1 MKKKLVIL
9 LSIVLC
15 FTFVG
20 CRFIGSEKASET
32 DGEKKEDP
40 TAGFI
45 ELEGYVKTIKDDVNI
60 YRTPDAEGEIYMT
73 LNKGVDLK
81 RTGSKNGWV
90 RVRLNDILCYVN
102 GKEVEE
108 TTIKWATET
117 DAKTVTHVIYI
128 DPAKQ
133 IEKDDTLEPIRPD
146 LKISDMAD
154 TSENANGSD
163 EDIDSTAQAASS
175 KTKDSSM
182 AKAAM
187 GASAIGVS
195 TGNFEYDITFAVA
208 DKVRKELETMGYT
221 VILSRESDSVNIS
234 NSKRALDAVS
244 SEAEI
249 YIRISAGS
257 SKNPNKKGMAG
268 FIATDANPNT
278 KNYYT
283 KSYDLCNLILDKAT
297 KKTGAK
303 NIGLFKTDELTSLN
317 YCTTMPAVSINIGYL
332 SNIDDDTSL
341 GNEEYV
347 NKTSNA
353 ITDAVIEYF
362 TGRNLTE

>member
-1 MKKKLVIL
+1 MKKKLIIL
-9 LSIVLC
+9 LSIVMCLA
-15 FTFVG
+15 FTG
-20 CRFIGSEKASET
+20 CRLIGSESASET

-40 TAGFI
+40 TSGFI
-45 ELEGYVKTIKDDVNI
+45 ELEGYVKTIRDEVNI
-60 YRTPDAEGEIYMT
+60 YRTPDENGEIYMT

-81 RTGSKNGWV
+81 RTGGKNGWV

-102 GKEVEE
+102 GKDVEE

-117 DAKTVTHVIYI
+117 DAKTVTHIVYI

-146 LKISDMAD
+146 IKISDIAD
-154 TSENANGSD
+154 TSKNEENSD
-163 EDIDSTAQAASS
+163 EEDSSEQGTESKNIDSSL
-175 KTKDSSM
+175 

-187 GASAIGVS
+187 APSAIGVT
-195 TGNFEYDITFAVA
+195 TGNFEYDITFAIA
-208 DKVRKELETMGYT
+208 DKTRKELETMGYT

-244 SEAEI
+244 NEAEI

-257 SKNPNKKGMAG
+257 TKNANTKGMAG
-268 FIATDANPNT
+268 FITTDSNPNT
-278 KNYYT
+278 KDYYT
-283 KSYDLCNLILDKAT
+283 KSYDLCNLMLDKAT

-303 NIGLFKTDELTSLN
+303 NLGLFKTDELTSLN
-317 YCTTMPAVSINIGYL
+317 YCTTMPAVSINVGYL
-332 SNIDDDTSL
+332 SNVDDDTSL

-347 NKTSNA
+347 NKVSDA
-353 ITDAVIEYF
+353 LTDAVVEYF